1 MSVKPTLPP
10 NISPR
15 ELAELLGRTHAPT
28 DEQAEVIKAEL
39 TPAIVV
45 AGAGSGKTETMANR
59 VVWLV
64 ATGRVQVHE
73 VLGMTF
79 TRKAAGEL
87 SKRIRSQLDDLAERG
102 YSTADEDSLD
112 QATVTTYNS
121 FANRIYSQYAVLIG
135 RDPDATVLGEAAAW
149 QLAREIA
156 IEATAEQLGEFDKSL
171 DTLTQAILD
180 MARSLSDN
188 VVDPNEILA
197 YVAAMARALEK
208 MPIDTDPKTKKRSP
222 QAKWKD
228 SVAYVKTL
236 PTVVQLA
243 VAYQERKRARGAIE
257 FSDQVAL
264 ALEICRRFPSVIDDL
279 RAQFRVVLLDEY
291 QDTSVVQAQLLA
303 LIFGGMGVMA
313 VGDPHQSIYGWRGAS
328 ADNLSQFG
336 GAFCREGQRVVNY
349 TLSTSW
355 RNPSSVLDAAN
366 TLAAPLTEKSRV
378 PVKTLH
384 ARPGAPTG
392 DITAVY
398 EESILEEAAAVAQ
411 WFKDRVTGESTAAML
426 CRSLGIVEPFK
437 QALTAA
443 GVPFHVVGLGGLL
456 DEPVVVDVVCTLR
469 VLHDATADSELV
481 RLLTGAR
488 WAIGLRD
495 IVELKNLASWIA
507 ARDHRQQR
515 LDQGV
520 TAALKQSVVSEDG
533 ASLVDA
539 LDFLSVAKDGHSALT
554 GFSTEGLARLRTAGA
569 QIARLR
575 RRAGHDLRELVTIV
589 AQELLLDIEA
599 VANESVGS
607 AVASLEAFMSPV
619 VSYVDTEDRATLGGF
634 LSWLREAERRERLS
648 PQSVPAEKGTVQIM
662 TIHAS
667 KGLEW
672 EYVAVPRMVTDE
684 FPGIASNIST
694 WLSFGSLPSEFRGD
708 AALIPQWPWQDAV
721 DQVELEESYKA
732 FRAEVI
738 ASELDE
744 ARRLAYVA
752 TTRAEKEVLLAG
764 SFWSVQTKP
773 RVPNL
778 FMAELQQAGIITELP
793 AAPHAADESPLD
805 ALTHTTS
812 WPLDALGA
820 RRDLVLEAA
829 RLVESARVT
838 TVTPWDNEIDLLL
851 AERDRRSSGADALEL
866 PARIPASR
874 FKDFIDDPQAVARS
888 LRRPLPERPY
898 RATNLGTLFHAWV
911 EQRSAVSA
919 SVELVDSSLFE
930 RDDEPSGVTG
940 AVGLVDDEAMAA
952 LKVTF
957 EKSKWARRQPVAVE
971 QEIHLPLGN
980 TTVVC
985 KIDAIYEVEGSN
997 GTRFE
1002 IVDWK
1007 TGKAPKNAKDLEL
1020 KQFQL
1025 ALYRAAYARW
1035 SGIAPENI
1043 EAVFYFVADDTVIA
1057 PERIYSE
1064 EELVERWSSVTGS
1077 MPR

>member
-1 MSVKPTLPP
+1 MSAKPTLAPD
-10 NISPR
+10 ISPR
-15 ELAELLGRTHAPT
+15 ELAALLERPHPPT
-28 DEQAEVIKAEL
+28 EEQAEVISAEL
-39 TPAIVV
+39 SPAIVV

-87 SKRIRSQLDDLAERG
+87 SKRIRDQLDDLAERG
-102 YSTADEDSLD
+102 YSTVDEDSLD

-149 QLAREIA
+149 QLAREVA

-171 DTLTQAILD
+171 DTLTQSILD
-180 MARSLSDN
+180 MARSMADN
-188 VVDPNEILA
+188 IVDPAEVISYA
-197 YVAAMARALEK
+197 SK
-208 MPIDTDPKTKKRSP
+208 MISTIDPLPIDNDPKTRKRSN
-222 QAKWKD
+222 QKKWKD
-228 SVAYVKTL
+228 SLEYAATL
-236 PTVVQLA
+236 PTVVELA
-243 VAYQERKRARGAIE
+243 VAYQQRKLARGAIE
-257 FSDQVAL
+257 FSDQVSL
-264 ALEICRRFPSVIDDL
+264 ALEICRRFPTVIDDL
-279 RAQFRVVLLDEY
+279 RSQFRVVLLDEY
-291 QDTSVVQAQLLA
+291 QDTSVVQAELLA

-336 GAFCREGQRVVNY
+336 GAFCRNGQQVVSY

-355 RNPSSVLDAAN
+355 RNPTRVLEAAN
-366 TLAAPLTEKSRV
+366 RLAAPLTEKSRV

-384 ARPGAPTG
+384 ARPAAPAG
-392 DITAVY
+392 EIAAVY
-398 EESILEEAAAVAQ
+398 EESILDEAAAVAQ
-411 WFKDRVTGESTAAML
+411 WFKQRVTADSTAAML

-495 IVELKNLASWIA
+495 VLELKNLASWIA
-507 ARDHRQQR
+507 ARDHGFQKLEQEVA
-515 LDQGV
+515 D
-520 TAALKQSVVSEDG
+520 ALKNSVVSEDG

-539 LDFLSVAKDGHSALT
+539 LDFLAVAKPDHRALG
-554 GFSTEGLARLRTAGA
+554 GFSVEGLERLRAAGS

-607 AVASLEAFMSPV
+607 AVASLDAFMAPV

-684 FPGIASNIST
+684 FPGTTSNIST
-694 WLSFGSLPSEFRGD
+694 WLSFGQLPSEFRGD
-708 AALIPQWPWQDAV
+708 AALIPQWRWQDATS
-721 DQVELEESYKA
+721 QVELEDSYA
-732 FRAEVI
+732 TFRAEVI

-752 TTRAEKEVLLAG
+752 TTRAETEVLLAG

-778 FMAELQQAGIITELP
+778 FLAELQEAGIIAELP
-793 AAPHAADESPLD
+793 VAPASPDESPLE
-805 ALTHTTS
+805 ALNQTTT

-820 RRDLVLEAA
+820 RRNTVAEAA
-829 RLVESARVT
+829 RLVSNASVEA
-838 TVTPWDNEIDLLL
+838 VTPWDKEIQLLV
-851 AERDRRSSGADALEL
+851 AERDRRRSGTDALEL

-888 LRRPLPERPY
+888 LRRPLPEKPY

-911 EQRSAVSA
+911 EQRSAMSG

-930 RDDEPSGVTG
+930 RDDELSGAPSVFGP
-940 AVGLVDDEAMAA
+940 ANDEAMAA
-952 LKVTF
+952 LKATF
-957 EKSKWARRQPVAVE
+957 ERSKWAQRQPVSVE

-985 KIDAIYEVEGSN
+985 KIDAVYEVEGSN

-1035 SGIAPENI
+1035 SGVAPENI
-1043 EAVFYFVADDTVIA
+1043 DAVFYFVADDTVIA

-1064 EELVERWSSVTGS
+1064 DELVERWSSVTGS